1 MKSVFIDTGGF
12 FALIVRDDAH
22 HAHAHDAFSR
32 ANAERWR
39 LVTTNAVIWE
49 AHALLLNR
57 TNPGRDNALRLLDLA
72 ETDAYR
78 VERVRRR
85 DEGRALALVRSH
97 ADKAYSLCDALS
109 FAVME
114 RPGID
119 HAIAFDRHFREYGRW
134 TVL

>member
-1 MKSVFIDTGGF
+1 MKSVFVDTGGF

-22 HAHAHDAFSR
+22 HAHARDLFSR
-32 ANAERWR
+32 ADAEGWR

-57 TNPGRDNALRLLDLA
+57 TTHGRDNALSLLDLVEA
-72 ETDAYR
+72 DAYR
-78 VERVRRR
+78 IERVRRR
-85 DEGRALALVRSH
+85 DEERALALIRSH

-114 RPGID
+114 RLSID